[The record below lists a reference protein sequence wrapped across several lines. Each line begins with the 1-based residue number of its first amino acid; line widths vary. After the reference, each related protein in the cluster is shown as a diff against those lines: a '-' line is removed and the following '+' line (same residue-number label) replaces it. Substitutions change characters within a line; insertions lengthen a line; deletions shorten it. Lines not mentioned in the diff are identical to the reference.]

1 MRPSTRFHPLAAG
14 LALALLAPALAI
26 AMPLTATDDAV
37 DEAPGGAPN
46 EDPAEPAANAA
57 VELDAVVVTARAARL
72 YRPEE
77 VTVGKLPGEP
87 LDTPLSVSVITAEL
101 IRDQGARDAQ
111 DLYRNLSGVTFFSYA
126 GVTARGF
133 RQQENFYDGL
143 RGDPYAGF
151 SVPQLFNIQ
160 RVEFLKGPAGM
171 LYGPGAP
178 GGLFN
183 YVTKIPE
190 RDFSA
195 HVGAVAG
202 QGNRY
207 GTQAEVTGP
216 INDVL
221 SGRAGFFNEQRD
233 LPRFG
238 ADSDSTIFEAGLAL
252 EVPGGRLI
260 GQATKY
266 EQDLGGNRL
275 RGVPVD
281 NAGNFLAD
289 RRWNHNEPTDFLRL
303 ESAVLQLRGEFQP
316 TDALSLDLGWRWNDG
331 SETQQYHEP
340 RALIDTNAD
349 GRPDLITREFRDQY
363 RAQETHSFGANAVWT
378 NTLLGLDNRVL
389 FGADHFTG
397 DSLFDGRFVRGLTT
411 ARAGL
416 PGPLSLQN
424 PTYGLSNSATYVL
437 PPFTRSLTGGFRTG
451 AYVLK
456 ELTIDRLLLTAGLR
470 HDRFEDES
478 GALRFEDE
486 DVSWRLGAV
495 WKLRDDVSLFAQAA
509 TSFEPQGIAEQ
520 DARAG
525 GPFEPTVGG
534 IVEAGVKTALGD
546 GRWQGSASVYRI
558 VRENVLQADPRG
570 DVAGDGINDFIAF
583 GEVTSKGAEFDLAVD
598 LTPDWV
604 ATVAYAYNDT
614 RITRDNGRGGFI
626 NNVGTR
632 FANAPRHAL
641 GFWTRY
647 QWPELGLAVAF
658 GGDHVSERISLSN
671 QVVQAYT
678 VYDASLTWTRGP
690 VEWLLRVDN
699 LFDETYAAS
708 GFTDRTGHFP
718 GEPRSAFV
726 EVRYAF

>member
-1 MRPSTRFHPLAAG
+1 MPLARRTLPIAIA
-14 LALALLAPALAI
+14 LLLAAPRLAADSTSPVALAAS
-26 AMPLTATDDAV
+26 TDAD
-37 DEAPGGAPN
+37 
-46 EDPAEPAANAA
+46 NAA
-57 VELDAVVVTARAARL
+57 VELDAIIVTARAARL

-111 DLYRNLSGVTFFSYA
+111 DLYRNISGVTFFSYA

-133 RQQENFYDGL
+133 RQEEIFYDGL

-151 SVPQLFNIQ
+151 SVPQLFNIE

-183 YVTKIPE
+183 YVTKTPQRE
-190 RDFSA
+190 FRGY
-195 HVGAVAG
+195 VGAVAG
-202 QGNRY
+202 QGDRY
-207 GTQAEVTGP
+207 GIQAEVTGP
-216 INDVL
+216 INDAL
-221 SGRAGFFNEQRD
+221 SGRVGAFTEQRD

-238 ADSDSTIFEAGLAL
+238 ADSDTKIFEGSLAL
-252 EVPGGRLI
+252 DVAGGRII
-260 GQATKY
+260 GQAAKY
-266 EQDLGGNRL
+266 DQDLGANRL

-303 ESAVLQLRGEFQP
+303 ESSVLQLRGEFQP
-316 TDALSLDLGWRWNDG
+316 TDALSLDAGWRFNDAT
-331 SETQQYHEP
+331 ETQQYHEP
-340 RALIDTNAD
+340 LRLVDTNAD
-349 GRPDLITREFRDQY
+349 ARPDLVAREFRDQ
-363 RAQETHSFGANAVWT
+363 RRTQQTHSFGANAVWT
-378 NTLLGLDNRVL
+378 NTLFGLDNRVL

-397 DSLFDGRFVRGLTT
+397 DSLFDGRALRGLN
-411 ARAGL
+411 APRAGL

-424 PTYGLSNSATYVL
+424 PVYGLSDSRTYAL
-437 PPFTRSLTGGFRTG
+437 PAFTRTLTGGVRTG
-451 AYVLK
+451 AYVLN
-456 ELTIDRLLLTAGLR
+456 ELAVDRVLLTAGLR

-478 GALRFEDE
+478 SGRRFEDE

-509 TSFEPQGIAEQ
+509 TSFEPQGIGQQ
-520 DARAG
+520 DTRAG
-525 GPFEPTVGG
+525 GPFDPTTGE
-534 IVEAGVKTALGD
+534 IIEAGIKTALGD

-570 DVAGDGINDFIAF
+570 DVGGDGVNDFVAF
-583 GEVTSKGAEFDLAVD
+583 GEVTSEGAEFDLAVD

-614 RITRDNGRGGFI
+614 RITRDNGGGGI
-626 NNVGTR
+626 GNRVGTR

-647 QWPELGLAVAF
+647 QWPGLGLAVAF

-708 GFTDRTGHFP
+708 GFIDRTGHFP
-718 GEPRSAFV
+718 GEPRTAFV

>member
-1 MRPSTRFHPLAAG
+1 M
-14 LALALLAPALAI
+14 
-26 AMPLTATDDAV
+26 
-37 DEAPGGAPN
+37 
-46 EDPAEPAANAA
+46 
-57 VELDAVVVTARAARL
+57 
-72 YRPEE
+72 
-77 VTVGKLPGEP
+77 TVGKLPGDL
-87 LDTPLSVSVITAEL
+87 LDMPLSVSVITSEL

-111 DLYRNLSGVTFFSYA
+111 DLYRNISGVTFFSYA

-133 RQQENFYDGL
+133 RQEEIFYDGL

-151 SVPQLFNIQ
+151 SVPQLFNIE

-183 YVTKIPE
+183 YVTKVPE
-190 RDFSA
+190 RDFA
-195 HVGAVAG
+195 ANVGAVVG
-202 QGNRY
+202 QGGRY
-207 GTQAEVTGP
+207 GAQAEVTGP
-216 INDVL
+216 INGVL
-221 SGRAGFFNEQRD
+221 SGRAGFFTEQRD

-238 ADSDSTIFEAGLAL
+238 ADSDSTIFDGGLAL
-252 EVPGGRLI
+252 DFAGGRI
-260 GQATKY
+260 TGQATKY

-275 RGVPVD
+275 RGVPTD

-303 ESAVLQLRGEFQP
+303 ESSVLQIRGEFQP
-316 TDALSLDLGWRWNDG
+316 TGALSFDLGWRWNDA
-331 SETQQYHEP
+331 SEAQQYHEP
-340 RALIDTNAD
+340 RALVDTNAD

-378 NTLLGLDNRVL
+378 NTLFGRENRVL

-397 DSLFDGRFVRGLTT
+397 DLLFNGRFVRGLAT

-416 PGPLSLQN
+416 PGPLSLLS
-424 PTYGLSNSATYVL
+424 PVYGLSNSATYVL
-437 PPFTRSLTGGFRTG
+437 PPFTRSLTGSVRTG
-451 AYVLK
+451 VYALN
-456 ELTIDRLLLTAGLR
+456 ELTIDRVLLTAGVR

-478 GALRFEDE
+478 GQQRFADE
-486 DVSWRLGAV
+486 DFSYRMGAV
-495 WKLRDDVSLFAQAA
+495 WKVRDDVSLFAQAA
-509 TSFEPQGIAEQ
+509 TSFVPQGIGQQ
-520 DARAG
+520 DPRAG
-525 GPFEPTVGG
+525 GPFDPTTGE
-534 IVEAGVKTALGD
+534 IIEAGIKTALGD
-546 GRWQGSASVYRI
+546 GRVQGSASVYRI

-570 DVAGDGINDFIAF
+570 DVAGDGVNDFVAF
-583 GEVTSKGAEFDLAVD
+583 GEVTSEGAEFDLAID

-614 RITRDNGRGGFI
+614 RITRDNGRGGFV
-626 NNVGTR
+626 NNVGDR

-647 QWPELGLAVAF
+647 QLPGLGLAFAF
-658 GGDHVSERISLSN
+658 GGDYVSERVSLSN

-678 VYDASLTWTRGP
+678 VYDASVTWTRGP
-690 VEWLLRVDN
+690 LEWLLRVEN
-699 LFDETYAAS
+699 VFDKTYAAS
-708 GFTDRTGHFP
+708 GFIDRTGHFP

>member
-1 MRPSTRFHPLAAG
+1 MSRRVNPLS
-14 LALALLAPALAI
+14 LAVAALLAAPSLLAQSSEPTN
-26 AMPLTATDDAV
+26 AAAASTADAADASTDD
-37 DEAPGGAPN
+37 
-46 EDPAEPAANAA
+46 A

-87 LDTPLSVSVITAEL
+87 LDTPLSVSVITSEL

-111 DLYRNLSGVTFFSYA
+111 DLYRNLSGVSFFSYA

-133 RQQENFYDGL
+133 RQEEIFYDGL

-151 SVPQLFNIQ
+151 SVPQLFNIE

-183 YVTKIPE
+183 YVTKTPG
-190 RDFSA
+190 RDFA
-195 HVGAVAG
+195 ANVGAVVG

-207 GTQAEVTGP
+207 GAQAEVTGP

-221 SGRAGFFNEQRD
+221 AGRAGVFTEQRD

-238 ADSDSTIFEAGLAL
+238 ADSDTQIFEGSLAL
-252 EVPGGRLI
+252 DVGGGRII

-266 EQDLGGNRL
+266 QQDLGANRL
-275 RGVPVD
+275 RGVPTD

-289 RRWNHNEPTDFLRL
+289 RRWNHNESTDFLVL
-303 ESAVLQLRGEFQP
+303 ESSVLQVRGEFQP
-316 TDALSLDLGWRWNDG
+316 ADALSLDLGWRYNDA
-331 SETQQYHEP
+331 SEAQQYHEP
-340 RALIDTNAD
+340 RSLVDTNAD

-363 RAQETHSFGANAVWT
+363 RTQETHSFGANAVWT
-378 NTLLGLDNRVL
+378 NTLFGRDNRVL

-397 DSLFDGRFVRGLTT
+397 DSLFDGRLVRGAAT
-411 ARAGL
+411 ARPGL
-416 PGPLSLQN
+416 PGPLSLLN
-424 PTYGLSNSATYVL
+424 PVYGLSNSANYVL
-437 PPFTRSLTGGFRTG
+437 PAFTRSLTGGFRTG
-451 AYVLK
+451 VYALN
-456 ELTIDRLLLTAGLR
+456 ELTVDRVLLTAGVR

-478 GALRFEDE
+478 GAQRFADE
-486 DVSWRLGAV
+486 DFSYRMGAV
-495 WKLRDDVSLFAQAA
+495 WKVRDDVSVFAQAA
-509 TSFEPQGIAEQ
+509 TSFEPQGIGQQ
-520 DARAG
+520 DVRAG
-525 GPFEPTVGG
+525 GPFDPTSGE
-534 IVEAGVKTALGD
+534 IIEAGIKTALGD
-546 GRWQGSASVYRI
+546 DRVQGSASVYRI

-570 DVAGDGINDFIAF
+570 DVAGDGVNDFVAF
-583 GEVTSKGAEFDLAVD
+583 GEVTSEGAEFDLAVD

-614 RITRDNGRGGFI
+614 RITRDNGRGGFV
-626 NNVGTR
+626 NNVGSR

-647 QWPELGLAVAF
+647 QLPELGLAFAF
-658 GGDHVSERISLSN
+658 GGDYVGERVSLSN
-671 QVVQAYT
+671 QIVQAYT
-678 VYDASLTWTRGP
+678 VYDASVTWTRGP
-690 VEWLLRVDN
+690 LEWLLRVDN
-699 LFDETYAAS
+699 VFDETYAAS
-708 GFTDRTGHFP
+708 GFIDRTGHFP

-726 EVRYAF
+726 EVRYNF